1 MFNLDDQKIYSV
13 DEADGIIL
21 EAKKNGTCK
30 DNKKIHYYNI
40 VCAFDIETTSF
51 LDTED
56 QNDPKRSIMYV
67 WQFAID
73 GRVIMGRTWKE
84 FLDLM
89 SKLEHLLSLSLEYK
103 LLIYCHNLNFEF
115 QYIAPFFVWDK
126 VFAIDSHKPIY
137 ALAVS
142 GIEFRCSYILTNYSL
157 AKLGDQLQHFKVSK
171 MVGDLDYSKPRHQH
185 TPLTPEE
192 IQYCVNDVKVVS
204 AYIQECIMQ
213 EGYICR
219 IPLTATGYCRRYVR
233 HECLYSGGKKGKRA
247 QYDKYHA
254 KMKALTLDGPDEYN
268 QLKRAFQ
275 GGFTHASALYSSW
288 VLHRIDSIDFT
299 SSYPYCLLSEEYPM
313 GKGQL
318 VNLHSAEELEMYL
331 EKYWCLFDIEFHDL
345 KSTFE
350 AENYISESKCF
361 TRIGTVVNNGR
372 IVSADILGTTIC
384 STDFEIIRKVYK
396 FSNAKIYNFRI
407 YKKDYLPVEIIRS
420 IIHFY
425 KAKTELKGVIGKE
438 TEYLNGKALLNSVY

>member
-1 MFNLDDQKIYSV
+1 
-13 DEADGIIL
+13 
-21 EAKKNGTCK
+21 
-30 DNKKIHYYNI
+30 
-40 VCAFDIETTSF
+40 
-51 LDTED
+51 
-56 QNDPKRSIMYV
+56 
-67 WQFAID
+67 
-73 GRVIMGRTWKE
+73 
-84 FLDLM
+84 
-89 SKLEHLLSLSLEYK
+89 
-103 LLIYCHNLNFEF
+103 
-115 QYIAPFFVWDK
+115 
-126 VFAIDSHKPIY
+126 
-137 ALAVS
+137 
-142 GIEFRCSYILTNYSL
+142 
-157 AKLGDQLQHFKVSK
+157 
-171 MVGDLDYSKPRHQH
+171 
-185 TPLTPEE
+185 
-192 IQYCVNDVKVVS
+192 
-204 AYIQECIMQ
+204 MQ

-254 KMKALTLDGPDEYN
+254 KMKALTLDGSDEYN

-275 GGFTHASALYSSW
+275 GGFTHASALFSSW

-313 GKGQL
+313 GKGRL

-331 EKYWCLFDIEFHDL
+331 DKYWCLFDIEFHDL